1 MNCVSTL
8 DQIKGGVRMNNRKV
22 ISISSKRQ
30 LTIPQ
35 KYFELLG
42 FHSEAECILRGN
54 ELIIRPLKE
63 NTGDFAAE
71 ILADLVDQGFS
82 GPELVS
88 QFKIMQKKVRPA
100 VEKMIEEADRV
111 AEGEGEFYTLK
122 DVFVQED

>member
-1 MNCVSTL
+1 MNCITL
-8 DQIKGGVRMNNRKV
+8 NNIKGGVSLNNRKV
-22 ISISSKRQ
+22 ISISAKRQ

-35 KYFELLG
+35 KFFELLG
-42 FHSEAECILRGN
+42 FNSEAECILRGN

-82 GPELVS
+82 GPELVK

-111 AEGEGEFYTLK
+111 AEGEGEFYILK
-122 DVFVQED
+122 DVFDQED

>member
-1 MNCVSTL
+1 MNCATAL
-8 DQIKGGVRMNNRKV
+8 DNIKGGNSMNNKKI
-22 ISISSKRQ
+22 ISISTKRQ

-35 KYFELLG
+35 KFFEMLG

-82 GPELVS
+82 GQELVK
-88 QFKIMQKKVRPA
+88 QFKIMQKKIRPA
-100 VEKMIEEADRV
+100 VERMMEEADN
-111 AEGEGEFYTLK
+111 AASGHGEFYTIK
-122 DVFVQED
+122 DVFEQED